1 MKKLLSLVLLTGVAL
16 GSQAQDKKFQ
26 IGLVMGT
33 TVNWTKIQTTQL
45 EKNGLGKDFTIGVGG
60 NFMFNENVGIAS
72 GVQFDMGNFSLNY
85 GSDASVNLG
94 DVYYAYHDTEIKM
107 YKDGAV
113 EDAVDTSAFQLLTR
127 TYRTKYITV
136 PFFLKFQ
143 TSLIGQFK
151 YYGKFGLRTSFLG
164 SVRMDDL
171 GRDAYYDAVTK
182 EFTTNA
188 PISERTME
196 NMKPVG
202 LKKELSPVKMAIG
215 VYAGAEW
222 NFTGNTFL
230 YAELGFNYGIIPQLY
245 PTSSTL
251 VDKVETTTAG
261 VYNYSNLEIDNNPQ
275 HMIEFKVGLLF

>member
-26 IGLVMGT
+26 LGLMMGT
-33 TVNWTKIQTTQL
+33 TVNWTKIQTTHL

-60 NFMFNENVGIAS
+60 NYLFNENIGLAF
-72 GVQFDMGNFSLNY
+72 GVQFDMGNFKLNY

-94 DVYYAYHDTEIKM
+94 DVFYAYHDTEIKM
-107 YKDGAV
+107 FKDGAV
-113 EDAVDTSAFQLLTR
+113 EDAVDTAAFQLLSR

-171 GRDAYYDAVTK
+171 GRDANYDPVSK
-182 EFTTNA
+182 SFTTLA

-196 NMKPVG
+196 NMKPDG
-202 LKKELSPVKMAIG
+202 FKKELSIVKTAIG

-230 YAELGFNYGIIPQLY
+230 YLEAGFNYGIIPQLY
-245 PTSSTL
+245 SKSSTL
-251 VDKVETTTAG
+251 VDKVETTPGSYT
-261 VYNYSNLEIDNNPQ
+261 YSNLEIDNNPQ
-275 HMIEFKVGLLF
+275 HMMEIKVGLLF